1 VTSQSLIELRGLRKV
16 YGEGDAAF
24 EALRNVSLRIWRGEF
39 VAIVGSSGSGKSTLM
54 NLLGCLDRP
63 TGGSYRFAGREVGQ
77 LKAEELARLRR
88 ESFGFVFQQYNLVN
102 SADALSNVE
111 VPALYVG
118 VDRRVRRER
127 AARLLER
134 LGLGDR
140 LGNRPAALS
149 GGQQQRV
156 SIARALMNGAEVIL
170 ADEPTGALDSASG
183 AEVLR
188 LLRELHEEGRTVI
201 LITHDPSVAALAD
214 RRIEIV
220 DGEIVADSG
229 ETQAE
234 VSSAAG
240 PRVRETE
247 SSRDAG
253 GLAPL
258 EAAAIAWRSLRA
270 NRFRT
275 LLTLLGIV
283 IGVGAVIVMLAI
295 GDGARDEVVS
305 RIEQMGSDLLVVRPG
320 APGQRS
326 AEATLTAEDAAAI
339 AELPGVRGA
348 APEISG
354 SITLRADLQ
363 DLRTSLLATS
373 ADYARMQNWPMAR
386 GHFLQQADLDGYAPV
401 VVLGQ
406 TVAEALFPRGADP
419 VGQWVLAQNVP
430 LQVIG
435 VLDAKGATSWGTDQ
449 DDIAITP
456 LTTGQLRLL
465 GQRHL
470 RSVTVQAQRGANVH
484 AVEAAIDALLL
495 ERHGLRDFSIRNRA
509 ALIESV
515 EETQN
520 TLTLLLGAI
529 AAVSLLVGG
538 IGVMN
543 IMLVSVT
550 ERTREIGVRM
560 AVGARPR
567 DVMAQFLVEALV
579 VCGLGA
585 LIGVAVGVLV
595 TWGIGI
601 LGTPVVFTMPPIV
614 GAAACALL
622 IGLLFGLMPARKAA
636 QLDPVRALGAD

>member
-1 VTSQSLIELRGLRKV
+1 MTAALIELRGLGKV
-16 YGEGDAAF
+16 YGEGPTRF
-24 EALRNVSLRIWRGEF
+24 EALSDLDLTIWPGEF

-63 TGGSYRFAGREVGQ
+63 TSGSYRFRGREISE
-77 LKAEELARLRR
+77 LSAEELARLRR

-102 SADALSNVE
+102 NADAISNVE
-111 VPALYVG
+111 VPALYAG
-118 VDRRVRRER
+118 VDRKTRRER
-127 AARLLER
+127 ARSLLER

-140 LGNRPAALS
+140 LTNRPSALS

-188 LLRELHEEGRTVI
+188 LLRDLHAEGRTVI
-201 LITHDPSVAALAD
+201 LITHDPAVAAAAD

-220 DGEIVADSG
+220 DGQIVADSG
-229 ETQAE
+229 VTQGYPLSGE
-234 VSSAAG
+234 NKRRS
-240 PRVRETE
+240 
-247 SSRDAG
+247 DLAG
-253 GLAPL
+253 GLAPW

-326 AEATLTAEDAAAI
+326 AEATLTAEDAEAI
-339 AELPGVRGA
+339 AFLPGIRSS

-354 SITLRADLQ
+354 SMTLRAGLQ
-363 DLRTSLLATS
+363 DMRTTVLATS
-373 ADYARMQNWPMAR
+373 EEYGDIQNWPVQQ
-386 GHFLQQADLDGYAPV
+386 GDFLKQGDVDAYAPV

-406 TVAEALFPRGADP
+406 TVADALFPEGDNP
-419 VGQWVLAQNVP
+419 VGAWVLAQNVP

-435 VLDAKGATSWGTDQ
+435 VLSPKGATSWGTDQ
-449 DDIAITP
+449 DDIAVVP

-465 GQRHL
+465 GQRYL
-470 RSVTVQAQRGANVH
+470 RSITVQVERGADVH
-484 AVEAAIDALLL
+484 AIEAAIDELLL

-515 EETQN
+515 EQTQE
-520 TLTLLLGAI
+520 TLTLLLGSI

-585 LIGVAVGVLV
+585 AAGVVVGVLV
-595 TWGIGI
+595 TWGIGA
-601 LGTPVVFTMPPIV
+601 LGTPVLFTLPPIV

-622 IGLLFGLMPARKAA
+622 IGLIFGLMPARKAA

>member
-1 VTSQSLIELRGLRKV
+1 MMTPLIELRDLRKV
-16 YGEGDAAF
+16 YGDGPTRF
-24 EALRNVSLRIWRGEF
+24 EALSGIDLTIWPGEF

-63 TGGSYRFAGREVGQ
+63 TAGSYRFQGSEVSELG
-77 LKAEELARLRR
+77 AEELARLRR

-102 SADALSNVE
+102 NADAISNVE
-111 VPALYVG
+111 VPALYAG
-118 VDRRVRRER
+118 IDRKTRRQR
-127 AARLLER
+127 ASSLLEQ

-140 LGNRPAALS
+140 LTNRPSALS

-183 AEVLR
+183 TEVLR
-188 LLRELHEEGRTVI
+188 LLRDLHAEGRTVI
-201 LITHDPSVAALAD
+201 LITHDPAVAASAD

-220 DGEIVADSG
+220 DGRIVSDSG
-229 ETQAE
+229 GSNAQPPA
-234 VSSAAG
+234 VQRKK
-240 PRVRETE
+240 P
-247 SSRDAG
+247 SRSTG
-253 GLAPL
+253 GLAPW

-275 LLTLLGIV
+275 VLTLLGIV

-339 AELPGVRGA
+339 ALLPGIRSA

-354 SITLRADLQ
+354 SMTLRAGLQ
-363 DLRTSLLATS
+363 DLRTTVLATS
-373 ADYARMQNWPMAR
+373 EDYGDMQNWPVQQ
-386 GHFLQQADLDGYAPV
+386 GDFLKSSDVDAYAPV

-406 TVAEALFPRGADP
+406 TVADALFPGGRDP
-419 VGQWVLAQNVP
+419 VGAWVLAQNVP
-430 LQVIG
+430 LQVVGI
-435 VLDAKGATSWGTDQ
+435 LSPKGATSWGTDQ
-449 DDIAITP
+449 DDIAIVP

-465 GQRHL
+465 GQRYL
-470 RSVTVQAQRGANVH
+470 RSITVQVERGADVH

-509 ALIESV
+509 ALIASV
-515 EETQN
+515 EQTQE
-520 TLTLLLGAI
+520 TLTLLLGSI

-585 LIGVAVGVLV
+585 VAGVLVGVVV
-595 TWGIGI
+595 TWGISA
-601 LGTPVVFTMPPIV
+601 LGTPVLFTLPPIV

-622 IGLLFGLMPARKAA
+622 IGLVFGLMPARKAA

>member
-1 VTSQSLIELRGLRKV
+1 MRRPLIELRGLRKA
-16 YGEGDAAF
+16 YGEGPARF
-24 EALRNVSLRIWRGEF
+24 EALRGIDLAIWPGEF
-39 VAIVGSSGSGKSTLM
+39 VAVVGSSGSGKSTLM

-63 TGGSYRFAGREVGQ
+63 SEGSYRFRGRDVGG
-77 LKAEELARLRR
+77 LDAEGLAQLRR
-88 ESFGFVFQQYNLVN
+88 ESFGFVFQQYNLVRN
-102 SADALSNVE
+102 ADAIGNVE
-111 VPALYVG
+111 VPALYAG
-118 VDRRVRRER
+118 RSRAARRER
-127 AARLLER
+127 AASLLAR

-140 LGNRPAALS
+140 LGNRPSALS

-183 AEVLR
+183 TEVLA
-188 LLRELHEEGRTVI
+188 LLRELNAEGRTVI
-201 LITHDPSVAALAD
+201 LITHDPAVAAQAD

-220 DGEIVADSG
+220 DGCIVADSG
-229 ETQAE
+229 PVFAAETPVWETPAE
-234 VSSAAG
+234 AGGGLPLLAAAG
-240 PRVRETE
+240 
-247 SSRDAG
+247 
-253 GLAPL
+253 
-258 EAAAIAWRSLRA
+258 IAWRSLGA
-270 NRFRT
+270 NLFRT

-305 RIEQMGSDLLVVRPG
+305 RMVAMGTDLLVVRPG
-320 APGQRS
+320 APGQRR
-326 AEATLTAEDAAAI
+326 ADATLTAEDARAVAA
-339 AELPGVRGA
+339 LPGVRA
-348 APEISG
+348 AVPEQSG
-354 SITLRADLQ
+354 SMTLRAGTQ

-373 ADYARMQNWPMAR
+373 ADYARVQNWPLAV
-386 GHFLQQADLDGYAPV
+386 GSFLQPDDLTGYAPV

-406 TVAEALFPRGADP
+406 TVARALFPGEADP
-419 VGQWVLAQNVP
+419 TGQWVLAQNVP

-435 VLDAKGATSWGTDQ
+435 VLAAKGATTWGSDQ
-449 DDIAITP
+449 DDVVMVP

-470 RSVTVQAQRGANVH
+470 RSVSVQVERVSEID
-484 AVEAAIDALLL
+484 AVELAVDALLL
-495 ERHGLRDFSIRNRA
+495 ERHGVRDFSIRNMA
-509 ALIESV
+509 SLIETV
-515 EETQN
+515 QETQN

-579 VCGLGA
+579 VCALGAGLGVA
-585 LIGVAVGVLV
+585 LGLGTASAVAA
-595 TWGIGI
+595 
-601 LGTPVVFTMPPIV
+601 LGTPISFSLPPVV
-614 GAAACALL
+614 GAVACALA
-622 IGLLFGLMPARKAA
+622 IGLVFGLMPARRAA
-636 QLDPVRALGAD
+636 RLDPVRALGAD

>member
-1 VTSQSLIELRGLRKV
+1 VSEKPLIELKGLRKV
-16 YGEGDAAF
+16 YGEGAAQF
-24 EALRNVSLRIWRGEF
+24 EALRGVDLRIWPGEF

-54 NLLGCLDRP
+54 NLIGCLDRA
-63 TGGSYRFAGREVGQ
+63 TSGSYRFAGREVGE
-77 LKAEELARLRR
+77 LAVEELAQLRR
-88 ESFGFVFQQYNLVN
+88 QSFGFVFQQYNLITN
-102 SADALSNVE
+102 ADALSNVE
-111 VPALYVG
+111 IPALYG
-118 VDRRVRRER
+118 GMDRKTRRER
-127 AARLLER
+127 AAGLLSR

-140 LGNRPAALS
+140 LGHKPSALS

-188 LLRELHEEGRTVI
+188 LLRELHAEGRTVI
-201 LITHDPSVAALAD
+201 LITHDPHVAASAD
-214 RRIEIV
+214 RRIEIA
-220 DGEIVADSG
+220 DGRIVADTGRGHSRP
-229 ETQAE
+229 T
-234 VSSAAG
+234 SAN
-240 PRVRETE
+240 RRFEL
-247 SSRDAG
+247 RDEGG

-283 IGVGAVIVMLAI
+283 IGVAAVIVMLAI

-326 AEATLTAEDAAAI
+326 AETTLTAEDAAAI
-339 AELPGVRGA
+339 AKLPGVRGA

-354 SITLRADLQ
+354 SITLRAGLQ
-363 DLRTSLLATS
+363 DTRTSLLATS
-373 ADYARMQNWPMAR
+373 ADYARMQNWPVAQ
-386 GHFLQQADLDGYAPV
+386 GDFLQPADLESYAPV
-401 VVLGQ
+401 VVLGR
-406 TVAEALFPRGADP
+406 TVARALFPQGADP
-419 VGQWVLAQNVP
+419 IGQWVLAQNVP

-435 VLDAKGATSWGTDQ
+435 VLSPKGATSWGTDQ
-449 DDIAITP
+449 DDVAITP

-465 GQRHL
+465 GQRYL
-470 RSVTVQAQRGANVH
+470 RSITVQADRGADVH
-484 AVEAAIDALLL
+484 AVEAAIDDLLL
-495 ERHGLRDFSIRNRA
+495 ERHGIRDFSIRNRA

-520 TLTLLLGAI
+520 TLTLLLGSI

-585 LIGVAVGVLV
+585 LLGVALGLVVTCGVG
-595 TWGIGI
+595 TM
-601 LGTPVVFTMPPIV
+601 GTPVVFSMPPVV
-614 GAAACALL
+614 GAVASALL
-622 IGLLFGLMPARKAA
+622 IGLLFGMMPARKAA
-636 QLDPVRALGAD
+636 QLDPVRALGAE